1 MTITRVT
8 VERETARRM
17 RRSDLETGEQ
27 IRRMR
32 LDAGITRTELALVV
46 DVHRSYIARIESG
59 KARPSL
65 EVLTAIGLALG
76 ADLNLRYFPGSGP
89 RLHDRFQAPMIEAML
104 GEIHARWL
112 VGLEISVTQPARGVI
127 DMVLTDRNGST
138 VVAVEVQ
145 SELRSLEQQLRWSA
159 EKADGL
165 AQKLRGGMGPGG
177 IGPGE
182 VVRLGGIGSGGLGP
196 GGLGE
201 VGGIGRG
208 VVERPVS
215 RLLVLR
221 STVATREIARR
232 YRAILAA
239 AYTARTE
246 AVVRALTAPDVPWPG
261 AGIVWMQVE
270 GSKATLMRFPPRGV
284 ELGR

>member
-46 DVHRSYIARIESG
+46 GVHRSYLARIESG
-59 KARPSL
+59 TARPSL

-89 RLHDRFQAPMIEAML
+89 RLHDRFQAPMLEALL
-104 GEIHARWL
+104 GVVHARWL
-112 VGLEISVTQPARGVI
+112 GEPEVAITQPSRGII
-127 DMVLTDRNGST
+127 DLVLTDRNGST
-138 VVAVEVQ
+138 IVAAEVQ

-165 AQKLRGGMGPGG
+165 AQKIMRGGMGPGAVERSG
-177 IGPGE
+177 GPGA
-182 VVRLGGIGSGGLGP
+182 VQ
-196 GGLGE
+196 
-201 VGGIGRG
+201 
-208 VVERPVS
+208 RPVS

-232 YRAILAA
+232 YAAILAA
-239 AYTARTE
+239 AYPAKTE
-246 AVVRALTAPDVPWPG
+246 AVVRALTEPDVPWPG
-261 AGIVWMQVE
+261 PGIVWMQVE

-284 ELGR
+284 DLGR